1 MNTVGEREIRTQE
14 RVIAFFRD
22 ALGYTYLG
30 NWQDNSEE
38 NSNIL
43 PEALADWLR
52 RQGYDNDI
60 IAKALDQLQKS
71 AAVGGTRGLYEAN
84 REVYERL
91 RYSVNIQPDVGEHR
105 VPVKLIDWENPL
117 NNDFGIA
124 EEVTLEGEHT
134 KRPDLVLYING
145 IAIGVLELKRTI
157 VSVSEGI
164 RQNLNNQKPEF
175 IGWFFTTVQLVM
187 AGSESQGLRYGVI
200 ETPEKYWLRWKE
212 TEADPAA
219 GYNLLLRELS
229 QLCNKERLLEILHDF
244 IVFDAG
250 TKKICRHNQFF
261 GVKAAQE
268 NIRRR
273 EGGIIW
279 HTQGSG
285 KSLTM
290 VWLAKWI
297 RENIPDARVLII
309 TDRIELDEQI
319 KAVFSRT
326 DDNVYH
332 TSSRDDLL
340 RVLRDSSERLICS
353 LIHKFDSSEET
364 DDSHIEEYADELQ
377 RNLPNDFRA
386 NGEFFVFVDECHRT
400 QSGKLHRAMKMLLPD
415 AVLIGFTGTPLLKND
430 KQRSI
435 ETFGPYIHTYKYD
448 EAVQDEVVLD
458 LRYEA
463 RDIDQNITSE
473 KKIDEFFDNKTCG
486 LTDAAKAQL
495 KQRWGTLLNVES
507 SRERLKKIVADIVVD
522 MDTRDRL
529 KSGRGNAMLVA
540 NSIYSACR
548 FYDLFQETPLKGKC
562 AVVTSYRLTVA
573 SIATEETGE
582 GLTDKQQEY
591 NTYRSMLASHFDEPE
606 DTAMHKGDQFEQAV
620 KKLFIQAPDEM
631 KLLIVVDKLL
641 TGFDAPPATYLY
653 IDQKRQ
659 DHGLFQAICRVN
671 RLDTEDK
678 EYGYIVDYKDLFRS
692 LKQAIT
698 DYTGEAFENYDAEDV
713 AGLLKNRLEKGKERL
728 EAAREAINALCERVA
743 LPRDTAA
750 YIHYFCGDM
759 SGDVSQ
765 LKPNEQRRID
775 LYQLTAAFVRAYA
788 NLANDM
794 SAAGYS
800 SAETREI
807 KAEVTHYE
815 NVRQEIKLASGDYVD
830 LKVYEPDMR
839 HLLDTYIRAEE
850 SETLSTFDDIPLVQL
865 LVENG
870 IEAAI
875 ELLPEGIRRDETAVA
890 ATIENNIRRLIVDRS
905 EINPRYYEEMSRLLD
920 ELIQQQRQGA
930 MDYREYLSGIT
941 NLSGSMIGSEMQ
953 PYYPV
958 SINTG
963 ALRALFDNIVEV
975 PEEHRE
981 AVAIALDRAV
991 REARTDDWRGHVFRE
1006 RRIRNSIARVISDE
1020 FSDYDLDVEAIFLLV
1035 ENQNDY

>member
-43 PEALADWLR
+43 PEDLADWLR
-52 RQGYDNDI
+52 RQGYNNDI

-71 AAVGGTRGLYEAN
+71 AAIGGTRGLYETN

-91 RYSVNIQPDVGEHR
+91 RYGVNVQPDVGEHR

-164 RQNLNNQKPEF
+164 RQNLNNQKAEF

-297 RENIPDARVLII
+297 REQMPDARVLII

-353 LIHKFDSSEET
+353 LIHKFGGSEET

-377 RNLPNDFRA
+377 RNLPIDFRA

-400 QSGKLHRAMKMLLPD
+400 QSGKLHKAMKTLLPD

-463 RDIDQNITSE
+463 RNIDQDITSQE
-473 KKIDEFFDNKTCG
+473 RIDEFFESKTRG

-540 NSIYSACR
+540 NSIHSACR

-562 AVVTSYRLTVA
+562 AVVTSYRPTVA

-582 GLTDKQQEY
+582 GLTDRQQEY
-591 NTYRSMLASHFDEPE
+591 NTYRSMLAAHFDEPE
-606 DTAMHKGDQFEQAV
+606 DTAMHKGDQFEQEV
-620 KKLFIQAPDEM
+620 KKLFIEAPDEM

-678 EYGYIVDYKDLFRS
+678 EYGYIVDYKDLFGS
-692 LKQAIT
+692 LKEAIT

-750 YIHYFCGDM
+750 YIRYFCGDV

-765 LKPNEQRRID
+765 LKANEQKRID

-800 SAETREI
+800 STETREI

-875 ELLPEGIRRDETAVA
+875 ELLPEGIRRDAAGVA

-905 EINPRYYEEMSRLLD
+905 EINPRYYEEMSQLLD

-953 PYYPV
+953 YYYPV
-958 SINTG
+958 GINTG

-981 AVAIALDRAV
+981 TVAIALDRAV

-1006 RRIRNSIARVISDE
+1006 RRIRNAIARVISDE
-1020 FSDYDLDVEAIFLLV
+1020 FSDYDLDVEAIFRLV

>member
-1 MNTVGEREIRTQE
+1 
-14 RVIAFFRD
+14 
-22 ALGYTYLG
+22 
-30 NWQDNSEE
+30 
-38 NSNIL
+38 
-43 PEALADWLR
+43 
-52 RQGYDNDI
+52 
-60 IAKALDQLQKS
+60 
-71 AAVGGTRGLYEAN
+71 
-84 REVYERL
+84 
-91 RYSVNIQPDVGEHR
+91 
-105 VPVKLIDWENPL
+105 
-117 NNDFGIA
+117 
-124 EEVTLEGEHT
+124 
-134 KRPDLVLYING
+134 
-145 IAIGVLELKRTI
+145 
-157 VSVSEGI
+157 
-164 RQNLNNQKPEF
+164 
-175 IGWFFTTVQLVM
+175 
-187 AGSESQGLRYGVI
+187 
-200 ETPEKYWLRWKE
+200 
-212 TEADPAA
+212 
-219 GYNLLLRELS
+219 
-229 QLCNKERLLEILHDF
+229 
-244 IVFDAG
+244 
-250 TKKICRHNQFF
+250 
-261 GVKAAQE
+261 
-268 NIRRR
+268 
-273 EGGIIW
+273 
-279 HTQGSG
+279 
-285 KSLTM
+285 M

-353 LIHKFDSSEET
+353 LIHKFGSSEET

-377 RNLPNDFRA
+377 RNLPTDFRA

-400 QSGKLHRAMKMLLPD
+400 QSGKLHRAMKKLLPD

-435 ETFGPYIHTYKYD
+435 EIFGPYIHTYKYD
-448 EAVQDEVVLD
+448 AAVQDEVVLD

-463 RDIDQNITSE
+463 RNIDQDITSQE
-473 KKIDEFFDNKTCG
+473 RIDEFFESKTRG

-540 NSIYSACR
+540 NSIHSACR
-548 FYDLFQETPLKGKC
+548 LYDLFQETPLKGKC
-562 AVVTSYRLTVA
+562 AVVTSYRPTVA

-582 GLTDKQQEY
+582 GLTDRQQEY
-591 NTYRSMLASHFDEPE
+591 NTYRSMLAAHFDEPE
-606 DTAMHKGDQFEQAV
+606 DTAMHKGDQFEQEV
-620 KKLFIQAPDEM
+620 KKLFIESPDKM

-728 EAAREAINALCERVA
+728 DDAREKIKALCEPVV
-743 LPRDTAA
+743 PPQDTAA
-750 YIHYFCGDM
+750 YIRYFCGDV
-759 SGDVSQ
+759 SGDVNQ
-765 LKPNEQRRID
+765 LKANEQKRID

-807 KAEVTHYE
+807 KTEVTHYE

-830 LKVYEPDMR
+830 LKVYEPHMR

-905 EINPRYYEEMSRLLD
+905 EVNPRYYEEMSRLLD
-920 ELIQQQRQGA
+920 ELIQQQKEGA
-930 MDYREYLSGIT
+930 MDYREYLSGVT
-941 NLSGSMIGSEMQ
+941 NLSRSMIGSEMQ

-981 AVAIALDRAV
+981 TVAIALDRAIC
-991 REARTDDWRGHVFRE
+991 EARTDDWRGHVFRE
-1006 RRIRNSIARVISDE
+1006 RRIRNAIARVISDE
-1020 FSDYDLDVEAIFLLV
+1020 FSDYDLDVDTIFLLV